1 MTHCMYDVE
10 ADPYSYPGTNVLK
23 NKLDLKDA
31 GKLAEFEAEIT
42 NQRAQE
48 PLPEGKLDYAH
59 YKAIHHHLFQD
70 VYERAGKARDVRIG
84 KDGNWFCFPEHID
97 DQMDRLF
104 TSLAKDGHLRGLD
117 AGAFAKKAAHYLAEL
132 NAIHPFREGNG
143 RTQLSFLT
151 LLAEQAGHPLDL
163 SKLDPGEMLD
173 ATIMS
178 FGGDEVALEKLLL
191 GLL

>member
-1 MTHCMYDVE
+1 MYDVE
-10 ADPYSYPGTNVLK
+10 ADPYSYPGTSVLK
-23 NKLDLKDA
+23 NKLGLKDA
-31 GKLAEFEAEIT
+31 ARLAEFEAEIT

-48 PLPEGKLDYAH
+48 ALPDGKLDYAH

-70 VYERAGKARDVRIG
+70 VYDWAGKPREVRIG

-97 DQMDRLF
+97 AQMNGLSGR
-104 TSLAKDGHLRGLD
+104 LAKDKYLVGLD
-117 AGAFAKKAAHYLAEL
+117 AGTFAKKAAHYLAEL

-151 LLAEQAGHPLDL
+151 LLAEQAGHSLDF

-178 FGGDEVALEKLLL
+178 FGGDEAALEKLLL